1 MSPSSFVGGWIPV
14 LAARVAPPRRALDLA
29 MGRGRHALAL
39 ARNGFHTFGVD
50 VNHDA
55 VRDAIAAAAQAGLR
69 VRGWCADLTMYPL
82 PVEAFDLIVVTRY
95 LQRNLFASIRRAVK
109 PGGFVLYETF
119 TVAQRLLG
127 AGPTSADHLL
137 EPDELRREF
146 VGWDVLFYDEVV
158 APEAVARL
166 AAQRSFN
173 T

>member
-1 MSPSSFVGGWIPV
+1 
-14 LAARVAPPRRALDLA
+14 
-29 MGRGRHALAL
+29 
-39 ARNGFHTFGVD
+39 
-50 VNHDA
+50 
-55 VRDAIAAAAQAGLR
+55 
-69 VRGWCADLTMYPL
+69 L
-82 PVEAFDLIVVTRY
+82 PVDAFDLIVVTRY

-127 AGPTSADHLL
+127 SGPRSADHLL
-137 EPDELRREF
+137 EPGELRREF
-146 VGWDVLFYDEVV
+146 DGWDVLFYDEVA